1 MKRLL
6 LPLSLT
12 FLSASCG
19 LSDNSNIYLI
29 CSPSQE
35 REYVWQGRETDEP
48 WKNMDKTQ
56 IKNNKNI
63 LAFTLNERDESGTV
77 SFPKTGLTQKLDV
90 VSFDSE
96 SIFTGNSIDDDDD
109 PYHSIYIISRID
121 GSYLRSW
128 EFHYPEAK
136 IRIETKGT
144 CKTKGSKETL
154 F

>member
-1 MKRLL
+1 LKRLL

-19 LSDNSNIYLI
+19 LSDNSNINLI
-29 CSPSQE
+29 CSPSQQ

-56 IKNNKNI
+56 IENSKNSI
-63 LAFTLNERDESGTV
+63 AFTLNEKDESGTV
-77 SFPKTGLTQKLDV
+77 SFPKTGLTQKLGAV
-90 VSFDSE
+90 LFDSE
-96 SIFTGNSIDDDDD
+96 SIFTGNSIEDVDD
-109 PYHSIYIISRID
+109 PYHAIYSISRID
-121 GSYLRSW
+121 GSYLMSW

>member
-12 FLSASCG
+12 FLSSSCG

-29 CSPSQE
+29 CSAAQQ
-35 REYVWQGRETDEP
+35 REYIFQGRKTDAQ

-56 IKNNKNI
+56 IENNKNS

-77 SFPKTGLTQKLDV
+77 SFPKTGVTQKLDI
-90 VSFDSE
+90 VSFNSK
-96 SIFTGNSIDDDDD
+96 SIFTGNYIDDDDD
-109 PYHSIYIISRID
+109 PYHAIYSISRID
-121 GSYLRSW
+121 GSYLMAW
-128 EFHYPEAK
+128 QFDYPESQV
-136 IRIETKGT
+136 IIELKGT
-144 CKTKGSKETL
+144 CKTSESKKTL